1 MQPRTI
7 VIRRHAIFK
16 RQYRRVVH
24 AVPDFHTMPPETQWS
39 LLRAQVFA
47 EAITGRSAL
56 LQTLDQRATRRDEV
70 LAGLEAGRRHD
81 LTSGEQP
88 RA

>member
-1 MQPRTI
+1 MQHGPG

-16 RQYRRVVH
+16 RQYRRVVA
-24 AVPDFHTMPPETQWS
+24 AVTDFHNMTPQAQWS

-47 EAITGRSAL
+47 EAITGESAL
-56 LQTLDQRATRRDEV
+56 LETLDQRASRRDDV

-81 LTSGEQP
+81 LASRHRH

>member
-1 MQPRTI
+1 MQHRSI
-7 VIRRHAIFK
+7 VVRRHAIFK
-16 RQYRRVVH
+16 RQYRRVVA
-24 AVPDFHTMPPETQWS
+24 AVTDFHNMTSEAQWS

-47 EAITGRSAL
+47 EAITGESAL
-56 LQTLDQRATRRDEV
+56 LEMLDKRAARRDEV

-81 LTSGEQP
+81 LADQDRR